1 MKLKRYIKLYL
12 KMSAMCIKTKMTYRT
27 DFIISLIGILVTS
40 VLEVLTIFILLQ
52 SIDTFKGWSYYEMV
66 FMYSFSLL
74 TLMPAAVFFDNF
86 WNLKTYIKEGTFIKH
101 YFRPLDVMFS
111 FTSEIVEIKG
121 LAQGIF
127 GIGLLIWSMV
137 KMNYAI
143 SLCNIIYML
152 VIFVFSSGIMISF
165 LIMSASTSFWIVNSD
180 SVMTLATKF
189 KDYAKYPMTIYSK
202 FLRFIFTYI
211 IPVGFISFYPS
222 DFFLHPNSFDK
233 SILLLPFISS
243 LFFFISYKVFML
255 GAAHYSGTG
264 S

>member
-1 MKLKRYIKLYL
+1 MA
-12 KMSAMCIKTKMTYRT
+12 AMCIKTKMTYRA
-27 DFIISLIGILVTS
+27 DFIISSIGVLVTS

-74 TLMPAAVFFDNF
+74 ALMPAAVFFDNF
-86 WNLKTYIKEGTFIKH
+86 WNLKTFIKEGTFIKY
-101 YFRPLDVMFS
+101 YFRPLDIMFS
-111 FTSEIVEIKG
+111 FTSEVVEVKG
-121 LAQGIF
+121 LTQGLF
-127 GIGLLIWSMV
+127 GTGLLIWSMI
-137 KMNYAI
+137 KMDHAF
-143 SLCNIIYML
+143 SLFNIISMI
-152 VIFVFSSGIMISF
+152 VMFIFSSGIMISF
-165 LIMSASTSFWIVNSD
+165 LIISSSTSFWIVNSD

-202 FLRFIFTYI
+202 SLKLIFTYI

-222 DFFLHPNSFDK
+222 DFFLHPDSFDK
-233 SILLLPFISS
+233 SILLLPLISAI
-243 LFFFISYKVFML
+243 FFFISYKVFMI